1 MALAYPRK
9 LEAHAGKKT
18 MMLRCDPSRFLGA
31 LACLAVAGIVGCGGQ
46 GTVPVE
52 GRVTLDGRPLPNAT
66 VMLSQLKASAPGP
79 FTGTTDA
86 EGKFTLESADKQ
98 HSGAAPGEYMVMI
111 TTVKSPVGADE
122 YTPPPT
128 EKEIVPGQ
136 WRNGSERYTV
146 PEVGTK
152 DANFAMTSR

>member
-1 MALAYPRK
+1 MVRWTSSRSISIYIRLSAWGVFRTRMALAYPRK

-66 VMLSQLKASAPGP
+66 VMLSQLKASDPGP
-79 FTGTTDA
+79 
-86 EGKFTLESADKQ
+86 
-98 HSGAAPGEYMVMI
+98 
-111 TTVKSPVGADE
+111 
-122 YTPPPT
+122 
-128 EKEIVPGQ
+128 
-136 WRNGSERYTV
+136 
-146 PEVGTK
+146 
-152 DANFAMTSR
+152 